1 MDRYKQIRDF
11 TPEKFWSIVLKYPG
25 PQKGPG
31 KKGPATATDDDTSG
45 ANFKLEW
52 NRQRVFD
59 KLTCLVMYEKC
70 LDSGKAKVVDVV
82 KSKRYRQRPNPLN
95 TIEA

>member
-1 MDRYKQIRDF
+1 M
-11 TPEKFWSIVLKYPG
+11 LKYPG

-31 KKGPATATDDDTSG
+31 KKGPAANDTDS
-45 ANFKLEW
+45 NFKLEW

-95 TIEA
+95 TIEAQKMMSRKLRIASA